1 MRRPA
6 VKAAM
11 PVQPLR
17 KLSTQAARRS
27 DPVPRV
33 LARRPAAALT
43 LAVALLAGCAA
54 YGPGEL
60 KRGDAAARVEASM
73 GVPTLRLPT
82 ADGTRLVYARGP
94 EGQHTWMVDLD
105 REGRVVRWHQALG
118 EAAFEALPKGL
129 TRDEVLFRLGPPA
142 RRTPLQ
148 LTGGEF
154 WSYRY
159 PTNLCLWYQIDFDA
173 QGRLLGGGYGPDP
186 RCDRDDDRL
195 PR

>member
-1 MRRPA
+1 M
-6 VKAAM
+6 KH
-11 PVQPLR
+11 QPLR
-17 KLSTQAARRS
+17 KPLTPAARGCG
-27 DPVPRV
+27 DGPRV
-33 LARRPAAALT
+33 RSNRST
-43 LAVALLAGCAA
+43 LALFLAAALLAGCAA

-60 KRGDAAARVEASM
+60 KVGDAAARVEASM
-73 GVPTLRLPT
+73 GAPTLRLPQ

-105 REGRVVRWHQALG
+105 REGRVLRWHQALS

-142 RRTPLQ
+142 RRTPLH

-159 PTNLCLWYQIDFDA
+159 PTHLCLWYQIDFDA

-186 RCDRDDDRL
+186 RCDRDDERL